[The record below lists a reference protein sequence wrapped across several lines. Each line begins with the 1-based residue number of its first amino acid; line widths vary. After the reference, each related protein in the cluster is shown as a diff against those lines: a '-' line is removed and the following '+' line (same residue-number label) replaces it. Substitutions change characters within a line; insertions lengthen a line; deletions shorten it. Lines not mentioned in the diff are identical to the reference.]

1 MPQSNS
7 RTLRLG
13 TRGSKLALVQ
23 AEMVRAGLAA
33 KGFAGVEIVV
43 LKTSGDRIQD
53 KSLADSGGKGLFTKE
68 LEEALLDE
76 RIDLAV
82 HSMKD
87 VPVAVPPGLAMSALL
102 PREDPRDA
110 FISNTYKSLSELP
123 KGAVFGTSSV
133 RRQAQIARARPDLQI
148 KLLRG
153 NVDTRLA
160 KLDAGEYDAMLLAVA
175 GLKRLGLAGRITS
188 YLDTKDWLPALAQG
202 AIGIEIRETDT
213 HAREITAQLNDKT
226 TEVVLACERAFQ
238 FALDGSCRTSIG
250 GLAAYE
256 NNVLRFR
263 GEVLA
268 PDGSDFAGTSF
279 EQDLGHD
286 PRNHAE
292 QLGNAAGEALKPR
305 VKQWLTL

>member
-23 AEMVRAGLAA
+23 AEMVRSGLAA

-110 FISNTYKSLSELP
+110 FISNTYKSLAELP

-133 RRQAQIARARPDLQI
+133 RRHAQVARARPDLQI
-148 KLLRG
+148 RLLRG
-153 NVDTRLA
+153 NVDTRLG
-160 KLDAGEYDAMLLAVA
+160 KLDAGDYDAMLLAVA
-175 GLKRLGLAGRITS
+175 GLKRLGLESRIAA

-226 TEVVLACERAFQ
+226 TEVALACERAFQ
-238 FALDGSCRTSIG
+238 AALDGSCRTSIG
-250 GLAAYE
+250 GLAVFE
-256 NNVLRFR
+256 DNVLHFR

-268 PDGSDFAGTSF
+268 PDGSAFADTSF
-279 EQDLGHD
+279 AEDLGAD

-292 QLGNAAGEALKPR
+292 TLGRAAGEALKPR
-305 VKQWLTL
+305 VKQWLVL